1 MAAKS
6 STPTAKLNLRALTV
20 RERAVAAWLGEDET
34 YARIAARLGLKHDT
48 VRGHARAIFAKLGV
62 RTRPAAVARLL
73 CQGIR
78 VTQKGGI
85 DRIW

>member
-20 RERAVAAWLGEDET
+20 RERAVVEWLGEDDT
-34 YARIAARLGLKHDT
+34 YAQIAARLGLKHDT

-73 CQGIR
+73 SQGIR
-78 VTQKGGI
+78 ATQKGGI
-85 DRIW
+85 DRI